1 MPRPSSFSSS
11 SSFVAIW
18 QTWIYFNLAKDL
30 RALLRAYFFNLLL
43 NNFFLSLSCLL
54 TVIHLTLS
62 YLGEKK
68 QPNIGNFGLIRQ
80 KNGTLRATS
89 FIFSL
94 ALAPFSRKWKKYRSE
109 LSGLSTQL
117 GKKLWWEFKKMLKLV

>member
-62 YLGEKK
+62 YLGEKS
-68 QPNIGNFGLIRQ
+68 NL
-80 KNGTLRATS
+80 TLET
-89 FIFSL
+89 L
-94 ALAPFSRKWKKYRSE
+94 V
-109 LSGLSTQL
+109 LSGRKMGLGELQASFSPSSSFLSWES
-117 GKKLWWEFKKMLKLV
+117 GKNIEVTFLSIRSFPAYPHNLAKSCDES